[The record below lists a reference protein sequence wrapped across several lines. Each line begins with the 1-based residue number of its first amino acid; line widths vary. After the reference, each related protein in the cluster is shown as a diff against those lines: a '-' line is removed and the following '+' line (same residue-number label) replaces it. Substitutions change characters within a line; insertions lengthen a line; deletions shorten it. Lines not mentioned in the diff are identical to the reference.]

1 MKKMITV
8 GLAASAILV
17 IGGGRAALAQ
27 PIEFP
32 VSVNVNL
39 KIFGEQFEGL
49 SYVLRDG
56 LKVCRPTPTSTQVE
70 VTAEGPPPPEL
81 DGMRVNVSGFPCVL
95 SGVQCGFDET
105 LADSSFAGIDNKNV
119 FSVRCSASRKTQ

>member
-1 MKKMITV
+1 MKKMTAV

-27 PIEFP
+27 PVDFP

-39 KIFGEQFEGL
+39 KIFGAQFAGL

-56 LKVCRPTPTSTQVE
+56 LKVCTPTPTSTQVE

-81 DGMRVNVSGFPCVL
+81 DGMQVNVSGFPCVL
-95 SGVQCGFDET
+95 SGIQCGFDEV
-105 LADSSFAGIDNKNV
+105 LANSSFAAIDNKNV
-119 FSVRCSASRKTQ
+119 LRVRCSASRKTE